1 MTVRL
6 VFLGTPGYAVPV
18 LSTLFGAGYEVA
30 SVVTQPDR
38 PAGRGRGLSSP
49 PTALWAREHGV
60 PVLQPPSLRT
70 PEIAKHLAALAP
82 DAMVVASY
90 GRILPPPLLA
100 VAPHGCLNVHPSL
113 LPRHRGPSPVAEAIL
128 QGDAVTGVS
137 IMLLDEGTDT
147 GPVVAQEEHAIADA
161 DSAGSLTAR
170 LFERGGE
177 LLASILPAWADGRI
191 DAEPQDESRA
201 TYSRK
206 LEKADGALDFT
217 RSAMDLHNQVRAMDP
232 WPGAFTTWHGAAL
245 KVLRSVALQASAER
259 SGSPLGTVVALE
271 NAPAPIGVVTGDGVL
286 GLLDL
291 QLEGRRPADAA
302 SFLRG
307 HTDFIG
313 ARLPS

>member
-70 PEIAKHLAALAP
+70 PEVAEQLAALAP

-90 GRILPPPLLA
+90 GRILPPLLLA

-161 DSAGSLTAR
+161 DSAGWLTAR

-177 LLASILPAWADGRI
+177 LLASILPSWADGRI
-191 DAEPQDESRA
+191 AAVPQDESRA

-217 RSAMDLHNQVRAMDP
+217 RAAAQLQNQVRAMDP
-232 WPGAFTTWHGAAL
+232 WPGAFTTWHGATL
-245 KVLRSVALQASAER
+245 KALRSVALPASAEGG
-259 SGSPLGTVVALE
+259 GSPLGTVVALE
-271 NAPAPIGVVTGDGVL
+271 NAGAPIGVVTGDGVL

-291 QLEGRRPADAA
+291 QLEGRRPAEAA

-307 HTDFIG
+307 RPDLIG

>member
-6 VFLGTPGYAVPV
+6 IFLGTPGYAVPV
-18 LSTLFGAGYEVA
+18 LSTLFGAGYEVV
-30 SVVTQPDR
+30 SVITQPDR

-49 PTALWAREHGV
+49 PTALWAREHGI
-60 PVLQPPSLRT
+60 PVLQPSSVRT
-70 PEIAKHLAALAP
+70 PEIAEQIAALAP

-90 GRILPPPLLA
+90 GRILPPALLT

-147 GPVVAQEEHAIADA
+147 GPVVAQEEHAIAD
-161 DSAGSLTAR
+161 DDTAGSLTAR

-191 DAEPQDESRA
+191 DAEAQDESLA

-206 LEKADGALDFT
+206 LEKADGALDFI
-217 RSAMDLHNQVRAMDP
+217 RSARELHNQVRAMDP
-232 WPGAFTTWHGAAL
+232 WPGAFTTWHGATL
-245 KVLRSVALQASAER
+245 KALRSVALPASAE
-259 SGSPLGTVVALE
+259 GGDVPPGVVVALAS
-271 NAPAPIGVVTGDGVL
+271 APTPLGVVTGEGVL
-286 GLLDL
+286 GVLDL
-291 QLEGRRPADAA
+291 QLEGRRSADAA

-307 HTDFIG
+307 HADFIG

>member
-1 MTVRL
+1 M
-6 VFLGTPGYAVPV
+6 
-18 LSTLFGAGYEVA
+18 
-30 SVVTQPDR
+30 
-38 PAGRGRGLSSP
+38 SSP
-49 PTALWAREHGV
+49 PTALWAREHGI
-60 PVLQPPSLRT
+60 PVLQPPSVRT
-70 PEIAKHLAALAP
+70 PEIAEQLAALAP

-90 GRILPPPLLA
+90 GRILPPTLLA

-128 QGDAVTGVS
+128 EGDAVTGVS

-147 GPVVAQEEHAIADA
+147 GPIVAQEEHAIADA
-161 DSAGSLTAR
+161 DTAGSLTAR

-191 DAEPQDESRA
+191 DAAPQDESLA

-206 LEKADGALDFT
+206 LEKADGSLDFT

-232 WPGAFTTWHGAAL
+232 WPGAFTMWHGATL
-245 KVLRSVALQASAER
+245 KVLCSVALPAIAE
-259 SGSPLGTVVALE
+259 GGGPPGTVVALGG
-271 NAPAPIGVVTGDGVL
+271 APTPLGVVTGEGVL
-286 GLLDL
+286 GVLDL
-291 QLEGRRPADAA
+291 QLEGRRAADAA

-307 HTDFIG
+307 HTDFMG

>member
-1 MTVRL
+1 MTVRII
-6 VFLGTPGYAVPV
+6 FLGTPAYAVPV
-18 LSTLFGAGYEVA
+18 LSTLFGAGYEVV

-49 PTALWAREHGV
+49 PTALWAREHGI
-60 PVLQPPSLRT
+60 PVLQPPSVRT
-70 PEIAKHLAALAP
+70 PEIAEQLAALAP

-90 GRILPPPLLA
+90 GRILPPTLLA

-128 QGDAVTGVS
+128 QGDAATGVS

-147 GPVVAQEEHAIADA
+147 GPVVVQEEHAIAD
-161 DSAGSLTAR
+161 DDTAGSLTAR
-170 LFERGGE
+170 LFERGGA

-191 DAEPQDESRA
+191 DAEAQDESLA

-232 WPGAFTTWHGAAL
+232 WPGAFTTWQGATL
-245 KVLRSVALQASAER
+245 KALRSVALPAVAE
-259 SGSPLGTVVALE
+259 GGGALLGTVVAL
-271 NAPAPIGVVTGDGVL
+271 ASGPAPVGVVTGDGVL
-286 GLLDL
+286 GVLDL
-291 QLEGRRPADAA
+291 QLEGRRAADAA

-307 HTDFIG
+307 HADFLG

>member
-70 PEIAKHLAALAP
+70 PEVAEQLVALAP
-82 DAMVVASY
+82 DAMVIASY

-147 GPVVAQEEHAIADA
+147 GPVVAQEERPITD
-161 DSAGSLTAR
+161 DDTAGALTER

-177 LLASILPAWADGRI
+177 LLASILLAWADGRI

-206 LEKADGALDFT
+206 LDKADGALDFT

-232 WPGAFTTWHGAAL
+232 WPGAFTTWHGATL
-245 KVLRSVALQASAER
+245 KALRSVALPVSAEGG
-259 SGSPLGTVVALE
+259 GSPLGTVVALE
-271 NAPAPIGVVTGDGVL
+271 NAPAHIGVVTGQGVL

-307 HTDFIG
+307 RPDLIG
-313 ARLPS
+313 AVLPS